1 VSPTGRFLLYATTT
15 TRGGRSIDTN
25 NAGNTSGKCLDRRL
39 DRRLVRPIFSLA
51 TPVALSSQLDTL
63 VGVADI
69 YLFGHLGADAI
80 SAVGIS
86 QILTMVV
93 GVVMIAVST
102 GAFALVAQATG
113 ANDPRTVS
121 ATTKQAL
128 VLVALVSIGLSFF
141 GVAGARL
148 ALELLSMPAAVVEL
162 GTTYLHV
169 FFAGLVFMTL
179 NFTLNNCLYGAGDAR
194 TPLYLNIF
202 MSLLKVGLSCAFIF
216 GIGPLPALGVMG
228 AALATVLSR
237 AVGFSLS
244 IALIKTNRLKLRF
257 FADTSFVPEKERAQ
271 RMLRIGIPSA
281 IQGIFRNGSGLVF
294 VKLVALTAN
303 PITAVAAFSIG
314 NQVERIVRRTS
325 LAFGTAAT
333 TLVGQRL
340 GAGDKDEAERCGWT
354 AMVVGSF
361 SMAIFGAPL
370 AFFADHIMGIFTQ
383 DSAIIEVGVVYI
395 WAIVLAEPLH
405 CLAITAGGGLRGAG
419 DTKPALYY
427 TVIGQWLVRLPVGYA
442 LAFHFG
448 YDIEGLW
455 FSLIAFSALQGWLT
469 ARKFALGEWKEREL

>member
-1 VSPTGRFLLYATTT
+1 M
-15 TRGGRSIDTN
+15 
-25 NAGNTSGKCLDRRL
+25 
-39 DRRLVRPIFSLA
+39 
-51 TPVALSSQLDTL
+51 
-63 VGVADI
+63 GVADI
-69 YLFGHLGADAI
+69 YLVGHLGADAI

-93 GVVMIAVST
+93 GVVMIAIST

-113 ANDPRTVS
+113 ANDERAVS

-128 VLVALVSIGLSFF
+128 VLVALVSAGLSLL
-141 GVAGARL
+141 GAAGART
-148 ALELLSMPAAVVEL
+148 AFELLSMPTAVVEL
-162 GTTYLHV
+162 GSTYLHV
-169 FFAGLVFMTL
+169 FFSGLVFMTL

-202 MSLLKVGLSCAFIF
+202 MSLLKVCLSYAFIF
-216 GIGPLPALGVMG
+216 GVGPLPALGVMG

-237 AVGFSLS
+237 AIGFSFA
-244 IALIKTNRLKLRF
+244 IALVKSNYLKLRF
-257 FADTSFVPEKERAQ
+257 LPNTSFFPEKERAR

-281 IQGIFRNGSGLVF
+281 VQGLFRNGSGVVF

-303 PITAVAAFSIG
+303 PIAAVAAYSIG

-333 TLVGQRL
+333 TLVGQCL
-340 GAGDKDEAERCGWT
+340 GAGDKDEAERSGWT
-354 AMVVGSF
+354 AMAVGSF
-361 SMAIFGAPL
+361 SMAIFAVPL
-370 AFFADHIMGIFTQ
+370 ALCAERIMGLFTQ

-427 TVIGQWLVRLPVGYA
+427 TIISQWLVRLPVGYA
-442 LAFHFG
+442 LAFYLG